1 MPISKEDLLSALGNS
16 FTNEVVARLRR
27 LTHLPDNRLADLSRS
42 ALSENWGNDDYVL
55 EKYLAVHI
63 ARSIEHGRYT
73 SGENQ
78 LYVTAGH
85 LQTRY
90 GTPLYLVLERN
101 QNVGRQPLYCVYIGS
116 DVSAPALPIPPEIPT
131 APAIT
136 RGAEIVMLHDHIL
149 RDNAS
154 RVPFLEKTPPVS
166 QMCAVS
172 GAIQWSINR
181 GLQMPYWYYGR
192 MNYLVPLYMHSREN
206 ITQAPDLIAPVE
218 VNPEILIVR
227 TVLLPHMPYANARV
241 AVKRH
246 DQLPHWL
253 LDAWNAT
260 STTVTPREIDNPESV
275 PESATDANRGE

>member
-1 MPISKEDLLSALGNS
+1 MVPKENLLDLLGSPL
-16 FTNEVVARLRR
+16 TNEVVARLRR
-27 LTHLPDNRLADLSRS
+27 MAHIPDQLFANLGKA
-42 ALSENWGNDDYVL
+42 ALSENWGNVNYAL

-63 ARSIEHGRYT
+63 AWSIEQDRYT
-73 SGENQ
+73 TNNNQ

-90 GTPLYLVLERN
+90 GTPLYIVFERN
-101 QNVGRQPLYCVYIGS
+101 RNEARQPLYCVFVGS
-116 DVSAPALPIPPEIPT
+116 DIAASELPVPPDIPAAPEIE
-131 APAIT
+131 

-149 RDNAS
+149 LENAS
-154 RVPFLEKTPPVS
+154 RVPFLEQTPPVS

-172 GAIQWSINR
+172 GAIQWSLNR

-192 MNYLVPLYMHSREN
+192 MNYLVPLYMQSREN
-206 ITQAPDLIAPVE
+206 ITQAPDLIAPIQVS
-218 VNPEILIVR
+218 PRMLIVR

-253 LDAWNAT
+253 LDAWNA
-260 STTVTPREIDNPESV
+260 S
-275 PESATDANRGE
+275 SATITNSQIDDPEPSADGT